1 MRGYL
6 IGLLLLVVL
15 VVSVLSLRP
24 GGLRNQL
31 RNVARRL
38 KLALGL
44 AGVYLALSTA
54 LRISFSGDSRAE
66 WGSIALAVV
75 VGGVFLVLSR
85 DRPLDAEP
93 PASRR

>member
-1 MRGYL
+1 MRGYF

-44 AGVYLALSTA
+44 AGVYLVVSTV
-54 LRISFSGDSRAE
+54 LRLTFPGDSRAE

-75 VGGVFLVLSR
+75 LGGIFLVLSR
-85 DRPLDAEP
+85 DRPLDA
-93 PASRR
+93 